1 MDNQLQA
8 RQLGCVRGTR
18 RLFAGVDVDLRAG
31 AALRVAGPN
40 GSGKSSLLR
49 ILCGLAEPHA
59 GSVTWQGRA
68 IRSVHANLVYLG
80 HAPAIKDDLTALE
93 NLMAGAA
100 LAGAPV
106 DAPAALSALADAGLR
121 DLAGRACGLLSEGQ
135 RKRVALARLQL
146 AEGRRLWVLDEPFS
160 ALDGA
165 AGAALAATID
175 AHLARGGLL
184 VYTTHQDFAPRA
196 SRTLTLGA
204 QC

>member
-1 MDNQLQA
+1 MDIQLQA

-18 RLFAGVDVDLRAG
+18 RLFSSVDVDLRAG

-49 ILCGLAEPHA
+49 ILCGLADPHT
-59 GSVTWQGRA
+59 GSVSWQGRA
-68 IRSVHANLVYLG
+68 IRSAHANLVYLG

-93 NLMAGAA
+93 NLVAGAT

-106 DAPAALSALADAGLR
+106 DMPAALAALADAGLR

-146 AEGRRLWVLDEPFS
+146 AQDRRLWVLDEPFS

-165 AGAALAATID
+165 ASAALAATID